1 MCWDAEEY
9 EQDNPLATG
18 ADGAYNWNTPTG
30 WYQVR
35 VTKDGYE
42 EARSAWLRVPPIQTE
57 VNIGLVSTAAPEVAS
72 AHAYTDC
79 VEVEFAQYMDASD
92 DALAAL
98 CAQGLGDVTYTWLD
112 KQDDPNG
119 KPLSRV
125 LRIRYADA
133 CEAGS
138 TVAFELDGAR
148 NYAGTAMARW
158 ASGELVVGVR
168 ADKLKLNVEQAV
180 TMLDG
185 SDFELVAHVTDKAG
199 KPFAGAKVSVG
210 LESSAICSVDAT
222 QAVTGEDG
230 AATFVLHGALPGLT
244 TLTAAVDGTALS
256 KQVDVRVSAEAV
268 RPARPAATI
277 GATTFGAWS
286 PKENYITVPK
296 GTKLELSAED
306 GTTIW
311 YTTNDTCPC
320 RDEGRVKYTE
330 PIALDSNMYVRIAAQ
345 RPGMSYSEYSER
357 LNITITVTDE
367 ATPEPKPEPGP
378 KPESKPTPGGG
389 EQGGGADGSGGTGVP
404 AGGSTSTTN
413 TVTTDKSKGKGENGK
428 KSGGTE
434 LASTG
439 DSAAMTVAALGIA
452 GATVA
457 AAGIAATKRRKR

>member
-1 MCWDAEEY
+1 MRVRRAQRWRLSSTV
-9 EQDNPLATG
+9 LAT
-18 ADGAYNWNTPTG
+18 TP
-30 WYQVR
+30 
-35 VTKDGYE
+35 
-42 EARSAWLRVPPIQTE
+42 
-57 VNIGLVSTAAPEVAS
+57 
-72 AHAYTDC
+72 
-79 VEVEFAQYMDASD
+79 
-92 DALAAL
+92 
-98 CAQGLGDVTYTWLD
+98 
-112 KQDDPNG
+112 
-119 KPLSRV
+119 
-125 LRIRYADA
+125 
-133 CEAGS
+133 
-138 TVAFELDGAR
+138 
-148 NYAGTAMARW
+148 GTAMARW

-185 SDFELVAHVTDKAG
+185 GDFELVAHVTDKAG

-244 TLTAAVDGTALS
+244 TLTATVDDTPLS

-268 RPARPAATI
+268 RPARPVATI

-367 ATPEPKPEPGP
+367 AVRADARSGP
-378 KPESKPTPGGG
+378 DAR
-389 EQGGGADGSGGTGVP
+389 AD
-404 AGGSTSTTN
+404 A
-413 TVTTDKSKGKGENGK
+413 
-428 KSGGTE
+428 
-434 LASTG
+434 
-439 DSAAMTVAALGIA
+439 
-452 GATVA
+452 
-457 AAGIAATKRRKR
+457 